1 MAKSKAPTPQEI
13 YRQRREREDKERS
26 AYLPPG
32 LINHGNTCFMNSVL
46 QGVSPRIFTQER
58 LLTSSK
64 LIATRLLAD
73 LVFFQDIPP
82 EIQVTA
88 ATPIISRRSPQLTN
102 GHNLAGSYEKAWVN
116 TMPIGDM
123 FLTVMYKAW
132 MSQGG
137 RTREIISPK

>member
-46 QGVSPRIFTQER
+46 QGVSPRICAQECS
-58 LLTSSK
+58 LTSPK

-73 LVFFQDIPP
+73 LVYFQDIPP

-88 ATPIISRRSPQLTN
+88 ATPIVSRRSPQLTN
-102 GHNLAGSYEKAWVN
+102 GHNLAGSYEKPWVN

-132 MSQGG
+132 TGQAA
-137 RTREIISPK
+137 RTRDIISPK